1 MNPYPLRKGQ
11 AYARAYAE
19 CGFLEIFSEMRA
31 GSGRGAMNENG
42 SLLPWVVI
50 RQDDKD
56 NRYRV
61 GRFATKDEAEK
72 TAEDLDASG
81 HRRLYC
87 VERVGQGLPQ
97 S

>member
-19 CGFLEIFSEMRA
+19 CGFLEIFSEMRT
-31 GSGRGAMNENG
+31 GSRRDAMNENG

-61 GRFATKDEAEK
+61 ARYATKDEAER

-81 HRRLYC
+81 HKRLYC
-87 VERVGQGLPQ
+87 VERVGQGLPHL
-97 S
+97 